1 MQSVSTQTRQ
11 AIAERW
17 LADTFQTYPS
27 QSAQFLI
34 HEQDPFHNPVG
45 AALREGI
52 PMLVNELFQE
62 MDADTV
68 ARALEGIVRIRAV
81 QNFSP
86 SQAVGF
92 VFLLKTALRG
102 ELPACPEAEADLD
115 HRIDEIALSA
125 FDLFMRCRE
134 QIYEARLREAKRKA
148 GVLEKIYS
156 GGRGT
161 VMDP

>member
-92 VFLLKTALRG
+92 VFLTR
-102 ELPACPEAEADLD
+102 
-115 HRIDEIALSA
+115 
-125 FDLFMRCRE
+125 
-134 QIYEARLREAKRKA
+134 A
-148 GVLEKIYS
+148 GAYQ
-156 GGRGT
+156 
-161 VMDP
+161 P